1 MATSG
6 LVITS
11 GAAANAAADDS
22 QGREV
27 TTLQVAQS
35 DLSVERASSSSNVAV
50 TASQGAELTFDR
62 PVVSSTPA
70 PEPEPEPEPVAP
82 QPATQ
87 QEEAPVQQEAPAQQ
101 APAQQAPAQQAEQ
114 APAQQAQG
122 GQQAEQAPAQQAQ
135 GGQQAEQAPA
145 QQAQGGQ
152 QAEQAPAQQAEQA
165 PAQQAEQAPA
175 QQAEQAPAQQA
186 QGGQQAEQAPAQQAE
201 PAAETQPEPEP
212 ASAPAGGGSIVSAAY
227 AGVGTPYSWGGT
239 TTAGFD
245 CSGLINWAY
254 NQAGK
259 SVPRTTHGMA
269 ASLTSVSSPE
279 PGDIV
284 LANGN
289 GHGGIYVGNGQVI
302 SATSSGGVRLHGLHE
317 SWHSPSGYYRA

>member
-1 MATSG
+1 MTDTQTFVSRRERRRQAKPSIAQAVASNAGTVGRGAAVAMATSG

-50 TASQGAELTFDR
+50 SASQGAELTFDR

-70 PEPEPEPEPVAP
+70 PEPEPEPEPVTP
-82 QPATQ
+82 EPVV
-87 QEEAPVQQEAPAQQ
+87 QEEAPAQQEAPVQEAPAQEAPAQQ
-101 APAQQAPAQQAEQ
+101 AEQTQQAPAQQEQ
-114 APAQQAQG
+114 QS
-122 GQQAEQAPAQQAQ
+122 
-135 GGQQAEQAPA
+135 
-145 QQAQGGQ
+145 
-152 QAEQAPAQQAEQA
+152 
-165 PAQQAEQAPA
+165 
-175 QQAEQAPAQQA
+175 
-186 QGGQQAEQAPAQQAE
+186 E
-201 PAAETQPEPEP
+201 PAAETESQPEP

-245 CSGLINWAY
+245 CSGFINWAY

-259 SVPRTTHGMA
+259 SLPRTTYGMA
-269 ASLTSVSSPE
+269 SSLTSVSSPE

-284 LANGN
+284 LANGDS
-289 GHGGIYVGNGQVI
+289 HGGIYVGNGQVI
-302 SATSSGGVRLHGLHE
+302 SATPSGGVRLHGLHE
-317 SWHSPSGYYRA
+317 GWHSVSGYYRA

>member
-1 MATSG
+1 VTDTQTFVSRRERRRQAKPSIARAVANNAGTVGRGAAVAMATSG

-50 TASQGAELTFDR
+50 TASKGAELTFDR

-70 PEPEPEPEPVAP
+70 PEPEPEPAP
-82 QPATQ
+82 QPTT
-87 QEEAPVQQEAPAQQ
+87 QEEAPVQEAPAQQEAPVQEAPAQEAPAQQ
-101 APAQQAPAQQAEQ
+101 AEQTQQDSAQQEQQS
-114 APAQQAQG
+114 
-122 GQQAEQAPAQQAQ
+122 
-135 GGQQAEQAPA
+135 
-145 QQAQGGQ
+145 
-152 QAEQAPAQQAEQA
+152 
-165 PAQQAEQAPA
+165 
-175 QQAEQAPAQQA
+175 
-186 QGGQQAEQAPAQQAE
+186 E
-201 PAAETQPEPEP
+201 PAAETESQPEP

-245 CSGLINWAY
+245 CSGFINWAY

-259 SVPRTTHGMA
+259 SLPRTTYGMA
-269 ASLTSVSSPE
+269 SSLTSVSSPE

-284 LANGN
+284 LAEDDT
-289 GHGGIYVGNGQVI
+289 HGGIYVGNGQVI
-302 SATSSGGVRLHGLHE
+302 SATPSGGVRLHGLHE
-317 SWHSPSGYYRA
+317 SWHNPSGYYRA

>member
-1 MATSG
+1 MTDTQTFVSRRERRRQAKPSIARAVANNAGTVGRGAAVAMATSG

-50 TASQGAELTFDR
+50 TAAQGAELKFDR
-62 PVVSSTPA
+62 PMVSSTPA

-87 QEEAPVQQEAPAQQ
+87 QEEAPVQQEP
-101 APAQQAPAQQAEQ
+101 PAQQAPAQQAEQ
-114 APAQQAQG
+114 AQQ
-122 GQQAEQAPAQQAQ
+122 E
-135 GGQQAEQAPA
+135 APA

-165 PAQQAEQAPA
+165 PAQQAEQASA
-175 QQAEQAPAQQA
+175 QQE
-186 QGGQQAEQAPAQQAE
+186 QAE
-201 PAAETQPEPEP
+201 PAAETQSEPEP

-245 CSGLINWAY
+245 CSGFINWAY

-259 SVPRTTHGMA
+259 SLPRTTHGMA

-279 PGDIV
+279 AGDIV

-289 GHGGIYVGNGQVI
+289 THGGIYVGNGQVI
-302 SATSSGGVRLHGLHE
+302 SATPSGGVRMHGLHE
-317 SWHSPSGYYRA
+317 GWHNVSGYYRA

>member
-1 MATSG
+1 MTDTQTFVSRRERRRQAKPSIARAVANNAGTVGRGAAVAMATSG

-101 APAQQAPAQQAEQ
+101 APAQQE
-114 APAQQAQG
+114 AQG
-122 GQQAEQAPAQQAQ
+122 GQQAEQAQ
-135 GGQQAEQAPA
+135 QAPA
-145 QQAQGGQ
+145 QQ
-152 QAEQAPAQQAEQA
+152 E
-165 PAQQAEQAPA
+165 
-175 QQAEQAPAQQA
+175 
-186 QGGQQAEQAPAQQAE
+186 QQAE
-201 PAAETQPEPEP
+201 PAAETQSEP

-269 ASLTSVSSPE
+269 ASLTPVSSPE

-284 LANGN
+284 LSNGN
-289 GHGGIYVGNGQVI
+289 AHGGIYVGNGQVI

-317 SWHSPSGYYRA
+317 GWHNPSGYYRA

>member
-1 MATSG
+1 MTDIQTFVSRRERRRQAKPSIARAVASNAGTVGRGAAVAMATSG

-35 DLSVERASSSSNVAV
+35 DLNVERASSSSNVAV
-50 TASQGAELTFDR
+50 TASKGAELTFDR

-70 PEPEPEPEPVAP
+70 PEPEPEPAP
-82 QPATQ
+82 QPTT
-87 QEEAPVQQEAPAQQ
+87 QEEAPVQEEAPAQQEAPVQEAPAQEAPAQQ
-101 APAQQAPAQQAEQ
+101 AEQTQQAPAQQEQ
-114 APAQQAQG
+114 QS
-122 GQQAEQAPAQQAQ
+122 
-135 GGQQAEQAPA
+135 
-145 QQAQGGQ
+145 
-152 QAEQAPAQQAEQA
+152 
-165 PAQQAEQAPA
+165 
-175 QQAEQAPAQQA
+175 
-186 QGGQQAEQAPAQQAE
+186 E
-201 PAAETQPEPEP
+201 PAAETESQPEP

-245 CSGLINWAY
+245 CSGFINWAY

-259 SVPRTTHGMA
+259 SLPRTTYGMA
-269 ASLTSVSSPE
+269 SSLTSVSSPE

-284 LANGN
+284 LANGDS
-289 GHGGIYVGNGQVI
+289 HGGIYVGNGQVI
-302 SATSSGGVRLHGLHE
+302 SATPSGGVRLHGLHE
-317 SWHSPSGYYRA
+317 GWHNPTGYYRA

>member
-1 MATSG
+1 MTDTQTFVSRRERRRQAKPSIARAVANNAGTVGRGAAVAMATSG

-35 DLSVERASSSSNVAV
+35 DLNVERASSSSSVAV
-50 TASQGAELTFDR
+50 TASKGAELTFDR

-70 PEPEPEPEPVAP
+70 PEPEPEPAP
-82 QPATQ
+82 QPTT
-87 QEEAPVQQEAPAQQ
+87 QEEAPVQEAPAQEAPAQEAPAQEAPAQQ
-101 APAQQAPAQQAEQ
+101 AEQTQQAPAQQEQ
-114 APAQQAQG
+114 QS
-122 GQQAEQAPAQQAQ
+122 
-135 GGQQAEQAPA
+135 
-145 QQAQGGQ
+145 
-152 QAEQAPAQQAEQA
+152 
-165 PAQQAEQAPA
+165 
-175 QQAEQAPAQQA
+175 
-186 QGGQQAEQAPAQQAE
+186 E
-201 PAAETQPEPEP
+201 PAAETESQPEP

-245 CSGLINWAY
+245 CSGFINWAY

-259 SVPRTTHGMA
+259 SLPRTTYGMA
-269 ASLTSVSSPE
+269 SSLTSVSSPE

-284 LANGN
+284 LANGDS
-289 GHGGIYVGNGQVI
+289 HGGIYVGNGQVI
-302 SATSSGGVRLHGLHE
+302 SATPSGGVRLHGLHE
-317 SWHSPSGYYRA
+317 GWHSVSGYYRA